1 MKCLT
6 GKKQQAK
13 KKVFM
18 MPFRMTKV
26 VRYILLI
33 ICLLIYIYNIQL
45 QAIPIAAKTL
55 LAVPGFIYFLT
66 DKKSDVTYQKLQKY
80 IKLFGVALLL
90 FLWGLFTMAI
100 NGSDEML
107 YLAYIKNFL
116 LWFFEVYFL
125 CHLAKSIVSS
135 FLDLCKIITIVVA
148 FESLLAL
155 CLKFNPSFAE
165 IVNNIVEMKVYEV
178 ISDTYLD
185 TSDLTD
191 FSRIIGFGNAVYF
204 GVLTS
209 CTLGLISGAYVL
221 FHSKNIFIYIVCYII
236 ISIVSIMT
244 ARTAVVPVV
253 LGLALVLFYHAKERN
268 GHVIGTT
275 ILISLIAFVI
285 IHLAQ
290 TFLPDNMLEWQME
303 LFGNMTEYSESENLQ
318 KWLINTKFEDKT
330 LFIGDAHYKV
340 DDFAYYKNI
349 DIGFYRQIFYSGLI
363 GLSIILYYNIMI
375 LKYIKKSDISD
386 KSLGPY
392 VAVLFICY
400 LISMFKGDINYV
412 ELYLL
417 VLMMFDFS
425 IKKNVL
431 TK

>member
-1 MKCLT
+1 
-6 GKKQQAK
+6 
-13 KKVFM
+13 
-18 MPFRMTKV
+18 
-26 VRYILLI
+26 
-33 ICLLIYIYNIQL
+33 
-45 QAIPIAAKTL
+45 
-55 LAVPGFIYFLT
+55 
-66 DKKSDVTYQKLQKY
+66 
-80 IKLFGVALLL
+80 
-90 FLWGLFTMAI
+90 
-100 NGSDEML
+100 
-107 YLAYIKNFL
+107 
-116 LWFFEVYFL
+116 
-125 CHLAKSIVSS
+125 
-135 FLDLCKIITIVVA
+135 
-148 FESLLAL
+148 
-155 CLKFNPSFAE
+155 
-165 IVNNIVEMKVYEV
+165 
-178 ISDTYLD
+178 
-185 TSDLTD
+185 
-191 FSRIIGFGNAVYF
+191 
-204 GVLTS
+204 
-209 CTLGLISGAYVL
+209 
-221 FHSKNIFIYIVCYII
+221 
-236 ISIVSIMT
+236 MT
-244 ARTAVVPVV
+244 ARIAVVPVV
-253 LGLALVLFYHAKERN
+253 LGLALLLFYHAKERN

-275 ILISLIAFVI
+275 ILISLSAFVT
-285 IHLAQ
+285 IHLAL

-303 LFGNMTEYSESENLQ
+303 LFGNMTENSESEHLL

-340 DDFAYYKNI
+340 GDFAYYKNV

>member
-1 MKCLT
+1 
-6 GKKQQAK
+6 
-13 KKVFM
+13 M

-66 DKKSDVTYQKLQKY
+66 DKKSKVTYQKLQKY
-80 IKLFGVALLL
+80 IKLFGIALLL

-116 LWFFEVYFL
+116 LWFFEAYFL
-125 CHLAKSIVSS
+125 CHLAKNIVSS
-135 FLDLCKIITIVVA
+135 FFDLCKIITIVVA

-165 IVNNIVEMKVYEV
+165 IVSNIVEMKVYQV
-178 ISDTYLD
+178 SFDNYMD

-221 FHSKNIFIYIVCYII
+221 YHSKSIFIYIVCYII

-244 ARTAVVPVV
+244 ARIAVVPVV

-275 ILISLIAFVI
+275 ILISLSAFVT

-303 LFGNMTEYSESENLQ
+303 LFGNMTENSESERLQ
-318 KWLINTKFEDKT
+318 KWLINTTFEDKT

-340 DDFAYYKNI
+340 DDFAYYKNV

-375 LKYIKKSDISD
+375 LKYIKESDISD

-425 IKKNVL
+425 INLKSATIIQYTIKGRFMNR
-431 TK
+431 

>member
-1 MKCLT
+1 MI
-6 GKKQQAK
+6 
-13 KKVFM
+13 
-18 MPFRMTKV
+18 PFRMTKV

-66 DKKSDVTYQKLQKY
+66 DKKNKVTYQKY

-165 IVNNIVEMKVYEV
+165 IVSNIVEMKVYQV
-178 ISDTYLD
+178 SFDNYMD

-221 FHSKNIFIYIVCYII
+221 YHSKSIFIYIVCYII

-275 ILISLIAFVI
+275 ILISLSAFVT
-285 IHLAQ
+285 IHLAL

-303 LFGNMTEYSESENLQ
+303 LFGNMTENSESERLQ

-340 DDFAYYKNI
+340 DEFAYYKNV

-400 LISMFKGDINYV
+400 LISMFKGDINFV